1 MFLIVSPLLALAA
14 YYYVYPIF
22 IPLYVTGVL
31 VIVFAVWMCSKLSK
45 SLANTGE
52 IDALAWLMTTAPSQ
66 NAATFF
72 KKAGQ
77 MTGLD
82 ESVGRH
88 YRPRLLESLMPL
100 LTFLITSYHVP
111 KHETSDTLPPS
122 SKATSRRKF
131 TIELKMEQSDD
142 VLNPQYHLPTLSL
155 TEDGPV
161 LIDEDP
167 HLQNLEIYMSCL
179 AQLSEF
185 EDCKGSFWCL
195 WEDTMQHPKLEQSL
209 IEKLV
214 MLAKTRPQ
222 VGAIKILNRY
232 GLDEEGKPLTSPAP
246 VSWSATP
253 LSKLRRLVT
262 LMLNRIGLD
271 SQEAL
276 PELPGDP
283 ATRLEPV
290 HSSEEIEEVPEERDN
305 GDYRIC

>member
-1 MFLIVSPLLALAA
+1 
-14 YYYVYPIF
+14 
-22 IPLYVTGVL
+22 
-31 VIVFAVWMCSKLSK
+31 MCSKLSK
-45 SLANTGE
+45 SLAHTRE

-66 NAATFF
+66 SAATFF

-100 LTFLITSYHVP
+100 LTLLITSYHVP
-111 KHETSDTLPPS
+111 EHETSDTHQPS
-122 SKATSRRKF
+122 SRATSRRKI

-142 VLNPQYHLPTLSL
+142 ALNPQYPTLSF
-155 TEDGPV
+155 TEDDPV

-185 EDCKGSFWCL
+185 EDSKGSFWCL
-195 WEDTMQHPKLEQSL
+195 WEDTKQHPKLERLL
-209 IEKLV
+209 IDKLV
-214 MLAKTRPQ
+214 MLAKTRHRL
-222 VGAIKILNRY
+222 GAIKILNRY
-232 GLDEEGKPLTSPAP
+232 GLNEEGNPSTSPAP
-246 VSWSATP
+246 VSWSAATFF
-253 LSKLRRLVT
+253 KLRRLVT

-276 PELPGDP
+276 PDSELPGDS

-290 HSSEEIEEVPEERDN
+290 HSAEEIEEVPEERDN